1 MNHLFKCPESHLS
14 DRVPMKKRGKKVES
28 KRGVNMSFSELVQ
41 RIVQRETNGT
51 EQEPEK
57 SKQKKVTPNLPRRR
71 KK

>member
-1 MNHLFKCPESHLS
+1 
-14 DRVPMKKRGKKVES
+14 MKKRGKKVES